1 MGLEFIANVVWAF
14 VPCALVISFM
24 MRPRTSRH
32 LDTWFGWALGFE
44 FLAIGTCVLPETF
57 GTYARLIV
65 LIALCLAVIKGTKV
79 TDKEHLSSIPKD
91 RVACAK
97 ASVAFAACAC
107 VVQAIAPDTPFSIAL
122 SCSSL
127 VLASQV
133 LSRTDVYFDPKTGA
147 LQREGLQQVIA
158 WRLKRGKVSILG
170 VALDDYEDLRMLN
183 GEDKASETLKLMARY
198 LENLKPNTDVAYLGR
213 GRFLVVGDD
222 SFDSVAVADQ
232 VVERY
237 HQPWETQGMPLLVSA
252 RLAALSPTDRIQ
264 SAFNVL
270 ATMDTAM
277 DEAVLKEVDKLVVE
291 ESMLERF
298 DEHAR
303 VYRSLVNAMENDAV
317 EVYLQPLYS
326 TVQQKPTRAEAL
338 ARLKAEDGSFISPE
352 AFISIAEGA
361 GLINQLGEQIFEK
374 VCMFA
379 QENDLDALGIECIN
393 VNLSPLQCMSSEL
406 PERLFAIAEKHKVN
420 MDKFHLEITESAM
433 VDVSVLRQ
441 QMGLIIT
448 TGSQFSLD
456 DYGTGYSNLTRMASL
471 PFANVKIDHSI
482 VWDYFNGTNT
492 FLPYLISTFHN
503 QGFEVTAEGV
513 ETKEMKEG
521 LEAMRCELLQG
532 FYFSRPLPPDEFVT
546 YMRDARSV

>member
-1 MGLEFIANVVWAF
+1 M
-14 VPCALVISFM
+14 
-24 MRPRTSRH
+24 
-32 LDTWFGWALGFE
+32 
-44 FLAIGTCVLPETF
+44 
-57 GTYARLIV
+57 
-65 LIALCLAVIKGTKV
+65 
-79 TDKEHLSSIPKD
+79 
-91 RVACAK
+91 
-97 ASVAFAACAC
+97 
-107 VVQAIAPDTPFSIAL
+107 
-122 SCSSL
+122 
-127 VLASQV
+127 
-133 LSRTDVYFDPKTGA
+133 
-147 LQREGLQQVIA
+147 
-158 WRLKRGKVSILG
+158 
-170 VALDDYEDLRMLN
+170 
-183 GEDKASETLKLMARY
+183 
-198 LENLKPNTDVAYLGR
+198 
-213 GRFLVVGDD
+213 
-222 SFDSVAVADQ
+222 
-232 VVERY
+232 
-237 HQPWETQGMPLLVSA
+237 
-252 RLAALSPTDRIQ
+252 
-264 SAFNVL
+264 
-270 ATMDTAM
+270 
-277 DEAVLKEVDKLVVE
+277 LKEADKLVVE

-374 VCMFA
+374 VCVFA

-482 VWDYFNGTNT
+482 VWDYFNGVNT

-513 ETKEMKEG
+513 ETREMKEG
-521 LEAMRCELLQG
+521 LEAMKCELLQG